1 MVRVPFFATLLLL
14 LACCSAPATKQLA
27 TTDPAPVAVAPAPR
41 PTTTVQQATTPPPL
55 VSAPKPVNE
64 QDLPPEPE
72 KPVLAVQEKPAVAE
86 DQPQA
91 KPSVPMAVAR
101 SHAAFDSLL
110 QKYVSGT
117 GQVNYKGLKA
127 DSAGLQAY
135 CRLLAENPP
144 RETWSQ
150 AEKLAYW
157 INVYN
162 AFTMKL
168 IVDNYPTASIL
179 RFDGGKTWDVKRITL
194 GGKKYSLNQIEN
206 EIIRPQFKEPRIH
219 FALNCAAK
227 SCPPLY
233 NRAYTAENLEDALE
247 SRAKQFIN
255 HTGYNSFSAGK
266 AVVSKIFDWYGA
278 DFGDLKKYLNRYAD
292 TPIKASAMVSFKE
305 YDWDLN
311 E

>member
-72 KPVLAVQEKPAVAE
+72 KPMVAVQEKPAVVE
-86 DQPQA
+86 EPKS
-91 KPSVPMAVAR
+91 KPAVPVAVTF
-101 SHAAFDSLL
+101 SHAAWDSLL
-110 QKYVSGT
+110 QKYVSAT
-117 GQVNYKGLKA
+117 GQVNYKALKA
-127 DSAGLQAY
+127 DPTGLQAY
-135 CRLLAENPP
+135 CRLLAENTP
-144 RETWSQ
+144 RDNWSR

-157 INVYN
+157 INAYN
-162 AFTMKL
+162 AFTLKL

-233 NRAYTAENLEDALE
+233 NRAYTAENLEAVLE

-255 HTGYNSFSAGK
+255 NASYNSISAGK
-266 AVVSKIFDWYGA
+266 AVVSKLFDWYAA
-278 DFGDLKKYLNRYAD
+278 DFGDLKKYLNRYMT
-292 TPIKASAMVSFKE
+292 TPVKATATVSFKE

>member
-1 MVRVPFFATLLLL
+1 MLKAPFFAAILLL
-14 LACCSAPATKQLA
+14 LACSSAPATKRLV
-27 TTDPAPVAVAPAPR
+27 TDHPAPVVAAPAAR
-41 PTTTVQQATTPPPL
+41 PTASVRQDTPPPPL

-72 KPVLAVQEKPAVAE
+72 KPMVAVQEKPVIVE
-86 DQPQA
+86 EQP
-91 KPSVPMAVAR
+91 KPRPSTPIAGVF
-101 SHAAFDSLL
+101 SHAAWDSLL
-110 QKYVSGT
+110 QKYVSAT
-117 GQVNYKGLKA
+117 GQVNYKALKA
-127 DSAGLQAY
+127 DPTGLQAY
-135 CRLLAENPP
+135 CRLLAENTP
-144 RETWSQ
+144 REAWSR

-157 INVYN
+157 INAYN
-162 AFTMKL
+162 AFTLKL

-233 NRAYTAENLEDALE
+233 NRAYTAENLEAALE

-255 HTGYNSFSAGK
+255 NASYNNLSAGK
-266 AVVSKIFDWYGA
+266 AEVSKIFDWYGA
-278 DFGDLKKYLNRYAD
+278 DFGDLKKYLSRYAN
-292 TPIKASAMVSFKE
+292 TPVRATATVSFKE

>member
-1 MVRVPFFATLLLL
+1 MVRVFLFATLLLL
-14 LACCSAPATKQLA
+14 LACSSAPATKQLA
-27 TTDPAPVAVAPAPR
+27 TTKPAPAVAAPAPS
-41 PTTTVQQATTPPPL
+41 PATSVQPATPPPPL
-55 VSAPKPVNE
+55 VSAPKPVVE

-72 KPVLAVQEKPAVAE
+72 KPRLAVQERPAVVE
-86 DQPQA
+86 EPKL
-91 KPSVPMAVAR
+91 KPSLPLAVAF
-101 SHAAFDSLL
+101 SHVAWDSLL
-110 QKYVSGT
+110 QKYVGAT

-127 DSAGLQAY
+127 DPAGLQAY
-135 CRLLAENPP
+135 CRLLAENTPQDN
-144 RETWSQ
+144 WSR

-157 INVYN
+157 INAYN

-168 IVDNYPTASIL
+168 IVENYPTASIL

-233 NRAYTAENLEDALE
+233 NRAYTAENLETVLE

-255 HTGYNSFSAGK
+255 NASYNTFSAGK

-278 DFGDLKKYLNRYAD
+278 DFGDLKKYLNRYVS
-292 TPIKASAMVSFKE
+292 TPIKATATVSFKE